1 MSDPSAV
8 ANPALPELDV
18 VKLPGASKR
27 LRWFEVSLILVISF
41 GGPLINAIYILHF
54 GPAAAP
60 HSSNARWLAATVQ
73 EAACL
78 LLLGYILRRR
88 GLGFKDLGFRW
99 SIRDFGVG
107 LLVAVASVVSYA
119 IGYSL
124 FNSLHLATFG
134 PTGARSA
141 SVFFSHPGAMFIL
154 FSLLNPFFE
163 ELIVRAYLMT
173 EVAELTGST
182 TLAVF
187 LSVAVQSSYHLYYG
201 WLGALALACMF
212 LVFSLYYARWR
223 QALPIIVAHGFFDI
237 NSLIR
242 LW

>member
-1 MSDPSAV
+1 MLQDSAV
-8 ANPALPELDV
+8 GTGPQALTSVESPMRA
-18 VKLPGASKR
+18 KH

-41 GGPLINAIYILHF
+41 GGSLINAIYILRF
-54 GPAAAP
+54 GPTAAP
-60 HSSNARWLAATVQ
+60 HSSNARWFAATVQ

-88 GLGFKDLGFRW
+88 GLGFKDLGLRW
-99 SIRDFGVG
+99 SMRDFGVG
-107 LLVAVASVVSYA
+107 LLVAVVSVVSYA
-119 IGYSL
+119 MAYLL
-124 FNSLHLATFG
+124 FNSLHLVAFG

-173 EVAELTGST
+173 ELIELTGST
-182 TLAVF
+182 TLAVV

-201 WLGALALACMF
+201 WAGALALAFQF
-212 LVFSLYYARWR
+212 LIFSLYYARWR
-223 QALPIIVAHGFFDI
+223 RALPIVVAHGFFDI
-237 NSLIR
+237 TSLIR